1 MKAAVQYLLLL
12 LFSIIFFTSCKT
24 TKDVLV
30 EPQKDLNGTWKIV
43 MVTRNTVDITEYIDS
58 SGFRLTLANDNTY
71 TLQSNNIPFV
81 VNSNGKWSV
90 DDPQYPYN
98 LSFNPTDSSST
109 FTGSIGTPASK
120 GLRNLEVTFSPGCR
134 ANSYVYTF
142 EKIQ

>member
-1 MKAAVQYLLLL
+1 MKAAVRCLLLML
-12 LFSIIFFTSCKT
+12 CGIIFFASCKT
-24 TKDVLV
+24 TKDVLT

-43 MVTRNTVDITEYIDS
+43 KVSRNSVDITAYIDS
-58 SGFRLTLANDNTY
+58 AGFRLILANDATY

-81 VNSNGKWSV
+81 VNSNGTWSV

-109 FTGSIGTPASK
+109 FTGSIGTPVSK